1 MLYEGGLGGRFEATD
16 VISPIV
22 CGITNIG
29 HDHEAILGD
38 TLMKI
43 AHEKLGIVKQG
54 IPLVTTEENLEV
66 LTEFKIIASE
76 KKSQLIEALEVYK
89 PANIHLTPEGV
100 KFDWPQ
106 LKDVELTMKGAHQ
119 IKNATLAYAIL
130 QYLKQKRIF
139 NISDVNIYRGMKQA
153 FWKGRFEVIHEQ
165 PAIIL
170 DGAHNLE
177 GMTQLCETLKNLYPT
192 NRRLFMVSI
201 LKDKDYTQMFDVLDE
216 TADHVYF
223 TTFDFPRAQS
233 AKEQYEVFN
242 RPHSSYEEDFHE
254 LIDYLLGELE
264 DEDCLV
270 ITGSLYFISDVRKS
284 LMK

>member
-1 MLYEGGLGGRFEATD
+1 
-16 VISPIV
+16 
-22 CGITNIG
+22 
-29 HDHEAILGD
+29 
-38 TLMKI
+38 
-43 AHEKLGIVKQG
+43 
-54 IPLVTTEENLEV
+54 
-66 LTEFKIIASE
+66 
-76 KKSQLIEALEVYK
+76 
-89 PANIHLTPEGV
+89 
-100 KFDWPQ
+100 
-106 LKDVELTMKGAHQ
+106 
-119 IKNATLAYAIL
+119 
-130 QYLKQKRIF
+130 
-139 NISDVNIYRGMKQA
+139 
-153 FWKGRFEVIHEQ
+153 
-165 PAIIL
+165 
-170 DGAHNLE
+170 
-177 GMTQLCETLKNLYPT
+177 MTQLCETLKNLYPT